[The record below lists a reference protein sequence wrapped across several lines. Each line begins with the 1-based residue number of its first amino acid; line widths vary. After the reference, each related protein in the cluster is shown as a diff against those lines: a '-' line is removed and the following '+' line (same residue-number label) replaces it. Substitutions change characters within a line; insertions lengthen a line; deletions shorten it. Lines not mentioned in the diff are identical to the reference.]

1 MAVDTRTVIRDV
13 SASLK
18 ALLKANVSELYDD
31 SYISYDSPGD
41 ISASTTKL
49 SMYLYHIT
57 ENPCMRN
64 SERVPVTNTNQFKYP
79 PSNLDLYYL
88 MTPFGG
94 NNREMELLLL
104 GRIFQLFH
112 EHPVLSGTELLGN
125 LTACGNQQI
134 RVSYNNLAIQ
144 DIKMLWETFPGKN
157 SKLCL
162 SYLVSP
168 ILLPAERSITIPRV
182 QTKDLRLDQK

>member
-13 SASLK
+13 STSLK

-49 SMYLYHIT
+49 SMYLYSVS
-57 ENPCMRN
+57 ESPSMRN

-79 PSNLDLYYL
+79 PAYLDLYYL
-88 MTPFGG
+88 MTPYGG
-94 NNREMELLLL
+94 NNRELELLLL

-112 EHPVLSGTELLGN
+112 EHPILRGTELLGN
-125 LTACGNQQI
+125 LTACGNQEI
-134 RVSYNNLAIQ
+134 RVSYNNLSIQ
-144 DIKMLWETFPGKN
+144 DTKQLWETFPGKN
-157 SKLCL
+157 YKLCL

-182 QTKDLRLDQK
+182 QTRDLHIDQL